1 MAKRLAAFTLLT
13 LIIALSHAPA
23 QTHADALGTP
33 LVERDLVLTGS
44 MNRTIANTF
53 LTLEGNLVLE
63 DDASLTLVNSTL
75 VLAEVPDTSQTYV
88 LRGRSSLTAI
98 DSNITWSKQGG
109 IRLTENSTARLEG
122 THIFH
127 EYQRLNRTLYT
138 HGLGLSEGSRLTAS
152 NSWIG
157 YLRLTDNAS
166 AAVTDSTIGDFSTM
180 STEATNM
187 TGSTIL
193 KTTLLYTGN
202 LLQINGSLTGLHT
215 EFKPRHLL
223 TEGAA
228 AYPFTL
234 TQTSIEAPPSLDLT
248 DCTLKAENTTLNIV
262 MTWGQSHVSVT
273 GSQVSALYL
282 LQSAWAYVN
291 DTLVD
296 SLTLREGDFNV
307 QLRGA
312 DAGTIHSFMT
322 TGLNLKTHDSHVG
335 TLNLEFAYPG
345 SASNIELVNTRVDR
359 LPLSPWGPSP
369 YQFQGSTVL
378 ESVTLNADLFG
389 APPTVLT
396 GGLSF
401 GENCILAQGTE
412 QGVTEVT
419 RVYKVSVM
427 RGASPG
433 ESQPWELARGDQVI
447 REGETDAAGE
457 MVLTLRYRRLYEVIE
472 DPQPGGPYLSDV
484 NNLTDTVTLRVGDAA
499 YELGLLT
506 ETPIR
511 VELEPQ
517 QPSGAWQIA
526 LAAVAVAA
534 AAVTAFMYRRSR
546 MAAT

>member
-1 MAKRLAAFTLLT
+1 MVKRITAFTLLT

-23 QTHADALGTP
+23 QTHADAIGSP
-33 LVERDLVLTGS
+33 LVEGDLVLTGS

-53 LTLEGNLVLE
+53 LTLEGSLVLE

-75 VLAEVPDTSQTYV
+75 ILAEVPDTSQTYV

-98 DSNITWSKQGG
+98 DSNITWSTQGG
-109 IRLTENSTARLEG
+109 IRLTEDSTAHLEG
-122 THIFH
+122 THIFQ
-127 EYQRLNRTLYT
+127 EYQRLNRTLYS
-138 HGLGLSEGSRLTAS
+138 HGFGLSEGSTLTAL
-152 NSWIG
+152 NSKVG
-157 YLRLTDNAS
+157 YLRLIDNAS
-166 AAVTDSTIGDFSTM
+166 ATVTDSTIGDFTTR
-180 STEATNM
+180 STEATNV

-202 LLQINGSLTGLHT
+202 SLHVNGSLTGLHL
-215 EFKPRHLL
+215 EFKPDHLL
-223 TEGAA
+223 TGGAA
-228 AYPFTL
+228 PHPFTL
-234 TQTSIEAPPSLDLT
+234 AQTRIGAPPSLDLT
-248 DCTLKAENTTLNIV
+248 GCTLKAENTTLNVV

-282 LQSAWAYVN
+282 LQGAWVYVN
-291 DTLVD
+291 DTKID

-307 QLRGA
+307 QLRDA

-322 TGLNLKTHDSHVG
+322 TGLNLKTLDSHVG

-345 SASNIELVNTRVDR
+345 SASNIELVNTKVGR

-389 APPTVLT
+389 ALPTVIT

-401 GENCILAQGTE
+401 GENCTLAHGTE

-419 RVYKVSVM
+419 RVYKVSVTK
-427 RGASPG
+427 GGKPV
-433 ESQPWELARGDQVI
+433 ESQPWGLARGDQVI

-457 MVLTLRYRRLYEVIE
+457 AVLTLRYRRLYEVIE

-484 NNLTDTVTLRVGDAA
+484 NNLTDTVTLRVGDTA
-499 YELGLLT
+499 YELGLFT
-506 ETPIR
+506 ETPVR
-511 VELEPQ
+511 VKLEPQ
-517 QPSGAWQIA
+517 QPSGAWQLA

-534 AAVTAFMYRRSR
+534 AAVAAFMYRRGR
-546 MAAT
+546 

>member
-1 MAKRLAAFTLLT
+1 MAKRITAFTLLT
-13 LIIALSHAPA
+13 LIIALSYAPA
-23 QTHADALGTP
+23 QTHADAIGSS
-33 LVERDLVLTGS
+33 LVEGDLVLTGS

-53 LTLEGNLVLE
+53 LTLEGSLVLE

-98 DSNITWSKQGG
+98 DSNITWSTQGG
-109 IRLTENSTARLEG
+109 IRLTENSTAHLEG
-122 THIFH
+122 THIFQ
-127 EYQRLNRTLYT
+127 EYQRLNRTLYS
-138 HGLGLSEGSRLTAS
+138 HGFGLSEGSTLTAL
-152 NSWIG
+152 NSKVG
-157 YLRLTDNAS
+157 YLRLIDNAS
-166 AAVTDSTIGDFSTM
+166 ATVTDSTIGDFTTR
-180 STEATNM
+180 STEATNV

-202 LLQINGSLTGLHT
+202 SLHVNGSLTGLHL
-215 EFKPRHLL
+215 EFKPDHLL

-228 AYPFTL
+228 PHPFTL
-234 TQTSIEAPPSLDLT
+234 AQTRIGAPPSLDLT
-248 DCTLKAENTTLNIV
+248 GCTLKAENTALNVV

-282 LQSAWAYVN
+282 IQGAWVYVN
-291 DTLVD
+291 DTRLD

-307 QLRGA
+307 QLRDA

-322 TGLNLKTHDSHVG
+322 TGLNLKTLDSHVG

-369 YQFQGSTVL
+369 YQFQGSTIL
-378 ESVTLNADLFG
+378 ESVTLNADIFG

-396 GGLSF
+396 GSLSF
-401 GENCILAQGTE
+401 GENCTLAQGTE
-412 QGVTEVT
+412 QGVTQVT
-419 RVYKVSVM
+419 RVYKASVTK
-427 RGASPG
+427 GGKPV
-433 ESQPWELARGDQVI
+433 ESQPWQLARGDQII

-457 MVLTLRYRRLYEVIE
+457 AVITLRYRRLYEVVE

-484 NNLTDTVTLRVGDAA
+484 NNLTDTVTIRVGDAA

-506 ETPIR
+506 ETPVR
-511 VELEPQ
+511 FELEPQ

-534 AAVTAFMYRRSR
+534 IAVAAFMYRRGR
-546 MAAT
+546 

>member
-13 LIIALSHAPA
+13 LIIALSQAPA

-33 LVERDLVLTGS
+33 LVEGDLVLTGY

-75 VLAEVPDTSQTYV
+75 VLAEVPDISQTYV
-88 LRGRSSLTAI
+88 LRGRSSLTSI

-138 HGLGLSEGSRLTAS
+138 HGLGLSEGSRLTAL
-152 NSWIG
+152 NSSIG
-157 YLRLTDNAS
+157 YMRLTDNAS

-180 STEATNM
+180 STKATNM

-193 KTTLLYTGN
+193 KTTLLYTVN
-202 LLQINGSLTGLHT
+202 HLQINGSLTGLHT
-215 EFKPRHLL
+215 EFKPGHLL

-234 TQTSIEAPPSLDLT
+234 TQTRIEAPPSLDLT
-248 DCTLKAENTTLNIV
+248 DCSLDAENTVLNVV
-262 MTWGQSHVSVT
+262 MTWGQSQVSVS
-273 GSQVSALYL
+273 GSQVSVLYL
-282 LQSAWAYVN
+282 LQSAWVDIT
-291 DTLVD
+291 DTGID

-307 QLRGA
+307 QLRAA

-335 TLNLEFAYPG
+335 TLKLEFAYPG
-345 SASNIELVNTRVDR
+345 SASNIELVNTKVGR

-389 APPTVLT
+389 APPTVIT

-401 GENCILAQGTE
+401 GENCTLAHGTE

-419 RVYKVSVM
+419 RVYKVSVTK
-427 RGASPG
+427 GGKPV
-433 ESQPWELARGDQVI
+433 ESQPWGLARGDQVI

-457 MVLTLRYRRLYEVIE
+457 AVLTLRYRRLYEVIE

-506 ETPIR
+506 ETPVR
-511 VELEPQ
+511 VKLEPQ
-517 QPSGAWQIA
+517 QPSGAWQLA

-534 AAVTAFMYRRSR
+534 AAVAAFMYRRDR
-546 MAAT
+546 